1 MSCLSLF
8 RLSARIS
15 QKPHVETSW
24 NTPCM
29 LPAAVARFSSEGV
42 ALRYVLPVS
51 LMTSCLPII
60 DRATATQAG
69 CDYVTHQGASPEQGR
84 SLVSMTV
91 VFRCCVHVWYVCRWF
106 FYLLTTNL
114 QPLLRQLVSL
124 GASSSFSSSSA
135 SNSPPLFSSRAPALS
150 LGGPRNRCS
159 RSGASRM
166 L

>member
-42 ALRYVLPVS
+42 ALRYVLSVS

-69 CDYVTHQGASPEQGR
+69 CDYVTHQGHHR
-84 SLVSMTV
+84 SKGE
-91 VFRCCVHVWYVCRWF
+91 VWCLWLSCFDVACTFDMYAVDF
-106 FYLLTTNL
+106 FTYL
-114 QPLLRQLVSL
+114 QPICNHYCDNLFLWGQVLPFPLPLLPILL
-124 GASSSFSSSSA
+124 LY
-135 SNSPPLFSSRAPALS
+135 SPPVHLHSR
-150 LGGPRNRCS
+150 
-159 RSGASRM
+159 
-166 L
+166 